1 MPNEEQ
7 PISRNTDERIDAIS
21 MNLELLVHEVS
32 ENARAI
38 ERNARAIDKL
48 TKALGIDAENIR
60 ALARIAEAHEERISE
75 IERPRKK

>member
-1 MPNEEQ
+1 
-7 PISRNTDERIDAIS
+7 

-32 ENARAI
+32 QNARAI
-38 ERNARAIDKL
+38 ERNARAIEKNARAIDKL